1 MLQQESIQTIA
12 GYFDIKLKETDFAAN
27 KNMVAARVNELIQ
40 TDFQKLISILYRLD
54 VSEEKLKRLL
64 KDHPGTDAGLII
76 TELIIERQIEKIKSR
91 REFTRRDKDI
101 DEEDKW

>member
-1 MLQQESIQTIA
+1 MNCI
-12 GYFDIKLKETDFAAN
+12 
-27 KNMVAARVNELIQ
+27 
-40 TDFQKLISILYRLD
+40 
-54 VSEEKLKRLL
+54 KRLL

-76 TELIIERQIEKIKSR
+76 TELIIERQIEKNKSR